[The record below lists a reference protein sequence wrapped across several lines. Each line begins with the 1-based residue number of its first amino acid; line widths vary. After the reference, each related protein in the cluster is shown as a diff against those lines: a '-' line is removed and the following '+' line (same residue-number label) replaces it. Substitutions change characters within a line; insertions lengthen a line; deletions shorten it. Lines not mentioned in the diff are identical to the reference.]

1 LEPHTSALVAS
12 GPRGQSKN
20 NPLADSTLSAV
31 VARSTFRSELAIE
44 HSSQTGYWIYYS
56 TCLACSPARDLLL
69 KRLVSDSHAAG
80 IVDPKQ
86 KKLVKVQPV
95 LLPDN
100 GYR

>member
-1 LEPHTSALVAS
+1 
-12 GPRGQSKN
+12 
-20 NPLADSTLSAV
+20 
-31 VARSTFRSELAIE
+31 
-44 HSSQTGYWIYYS
+44 
-56 TCLACSPARDLLL
+56 L